1 MFDHA
6 KLQIQGLG
14 PPWALTPGP
23 GYFCHTKTASS
34 LRWMITPMISWLKE
48 VSLSHQAGLLL
59 TPDDVRK
66 LVSLLPG
73 CCEVMSTDI
82 KEKLTSHIR
91 RHPDNDLW
99 RHFFVQNW
107 YSCVLIMVSML
118 HNPTQRGAV
127 GISVDSG
134 TGFYP
139 VFSVYLRHFN
149 RIFLLS
155 SYFCFLFFQLMSLNT
170 SNSQHLQRQDNTN

>member
-34 LRWMITPMISWLKE
+34 LLLIPSVLGSSWLLMMLGSWCHYCLG
-48 VSLSHQAGLLL
+48 VARLCRLTSRRNSLPTSGDTLTTICGDISLSKI
-59 TPDDVRK
+59 D
-66 LVSLLPG
+66 
-73 CCEVMSTDI
+73 
-82 KEKLTSHIR
+82 
-91 RHPDNDLW
+91 
-99 RHFFVQNW
+99 
-107 YSCVLIMVSML
+107 SCILIMVSML
-118 HNPTQRGAV
+118 HNSTQRGAV